1 MNGKVTLLDS
11 LPSLPIQPLM
21 EHSVIALIG
30 SLALLIVAV
39 LLIVWTVVFYQS
51 ASRLPIL
58 TFNARRQENLGQL
71 LDTYRQRILILV
83 TDPCYSVLDATERRR
98 VLAKILIN
106 LSQQYYRLAG
116 WSRYR
121 AEQLLATDWPE
132 LYYLIS
138 TLYNSPADSANLPG
152 SDKSVLNSVVYQ
164 LDFRTHFHA
173 LALTNRQD
181 LVIKPPKRS
190 QWWILPVSIVVSALV
205 VTSGWQTWNWK
216 TEEQAAGLDRAGNTV
231 QAQNLRLKQT
241 ESPLLADRWLVNYNL
256 GTSYLKTSELQ
267 KAEIYLSLSSTQM
280 PFLLETKMTEA
291 PAILAGCQVNYNL
304 ALTRFKSLPE
314 SKPSSS
320 LKKAAELLIYCN
332 QAALKE
338 RQKYWKAAEIDPGSG
353 KVASQLLQLATDSD
367 ELLTQIQKQA
377 GDDFLMPHPLWFED
391 FLADEDAQS

>member
-1 MNGKVTLLDS
+1 MLRAS

-21 EHSVIALIG
+21 EHSVIALLG
-30 SLALLIVAV
+30 SFALLIVAI

-71 LDTYRQRILILV
+71 LQNYRQRILNLV
-83 TDPCYSVLDATERRR
+83 TDPCYSVLDSRERRR

-116 WSRYR
+116 WPLYR

-138 TLYNSPADSANLPG
+138 TLFNSAADSANLSG
-152 SDKSVLNSVVYQ
+152 SDKAVLNSVVYQ
-164 LDFRTHFHA
+164 LDLRTHFHA
-173 LALTNRQD
+173 LALTNRHD

-216 TEEQAAGLDRAGNTV
+216 TEEQATGLDRAGNTV

-241 ESPLLADRWLVNYNL
+241 GSPLLADRWLVNYNL

-291 PAILAGCQVNYNL
+291 PATLAGCQVNYNL

-320 LKKAAELLIYCN
+320 LEKAAELLIYCN

-353 KVASQLLQLATDSD
+353 KVASQLHQLATDND

-377 GDDFLMPHPLWFED
+377 GDDFLMPHPLWLED
-391 FLADEDAQS
+391 FLADEDVQS

>member
-71 LDTYRQRILILV
+71 LQTYRQRILILV
-83 TDPCYSVLDATERRR
+83 TDPCYSVLDSTERRR

-138 TLYNSPADSANLPG
+138 TLFNSAADSANLPG
-152 SDKSVLNSVVYQ
+152 SDEAARNAVLNQ
-164 LDFRTHFHA
+164 IDFRTHFHA

-241 ESPLLADRWLVNYNL
+241 GSPLLADRWLVNYNL

-291 PAILAGCQVNYNL
+291 PATLAGCQVNYNL

-320 LKKAAELLIYCN
+320 LEKAAELLIYCN

>member
-71 LDTYRQRILILV
+71 LQTYRQRILILV
-83 TDPCYSVLDATERRR
+83 TDPCYSVLDSTERRR

-106 LSQQYYRLAG
+106 LSQQYYRLTG

-138 TLYNSPADSANLPG
+138 TLFNSAADSANLPG
-152 SDKSVLNSVVYQ
+152 SDEAARNAVLNQ
-164 LDFRTHFHA
+164 IDFRTHFHA

-241 ESPLLADRWLVNYNL
+241 GSPLLADRWLVNYNL

-291 PAILAGCQVNYNL
+291 PATLAGCQVNYNL

-320 LKKAAELLIYCN
+320 LEKAAELLIYCN

-377 GDDFLMPHPLWFED
+377 GDDFLMPHPLWLED

>member
-71 LDTYRQRILILV
+71 LQTYRQRILILV
-83 TDPCYSVLDATERRR
+83 TDPCYSVLDSTERRR

-106 LSQQYYRLAG
+106 LSQQYYRLTG

-138 TLYNSPADSANLPG
+138 TLFNSAADSANLPG
-152 SDKSVLNSVVYQ
+152 SDEAARNAVLNQ
-164 LDFRTHFHA
+164 IDFRTHFHA

-241 ESPLLADRWLVNYNL
+241 GSPLLADRWLVNYNL

-291 PAILAGCQVNYNL
+291 PATLAGCQVNYNL

-320 LKKAAELLIYCN
+320 LEKAAELLIYCN

-391 FLADEDAQS
+391 FLADEDAHS

>member
-71 LDTYRQRILILV
+71 LQTYRQRILILV
-83 TDPCYSVLDATERRR
+83 TDPCYSVLDSTERRR

-106 LSQQYYRLAG
+106 LSQQYYRLTG

-138 TLYNSPADSANLPG
+138 TLFNSAADSANLPG
-152 SDKSVLNSVVYQ
+152 SDEAARNAVLNQ
-164 LDFRTHFHA
+164 IDFRTHFHA

-241 ESPLLADRWLVNYNL
+241 GSPLLADRWLVNYNL

-291 PAILAGCQVNYNL
+291 PATLAGCQVNYNL

-320 LKKAAELLIYCN
+320 LEKAAELLIYCN

-338 RQKYWKAAEIDPGSG
+338 RQKYWKAAV
-353 KVASQLLQLATDSD
+353 KLLPNYS
-367 ELLTQIQKQA
+367 
-377 GDDFLMPHPLWFED
+377 
-391 FLADEDAQS
+391 S

>member
-1 MNGKVTLLDS
+1 MLRAS

-21 EHSVIALIG
+21 EHSVIALLG
-30 SLALLIVAV
+30 SFALLIVAI

-71 LDTYRQRILILV
+71 LQNYRQRILNLV
-83 TDPCYSVLDATERRR
+83 TDPCYSVLDSRERRR

-106 LSQQYYRLAG
+106 LSSQYYRLAG
-116 WSRYR
+116 WPRYR

-138 TLYNSPADSANLPG
+138 TLINSPADSTISPA
-152 SDKSVLNSVVYQ
+152 SDKAVLNSVVYQ

-173 LALTNRQD
+173 LALTNRHD

-216 TEEQAAGLDRAGNTV
+216 TEEQATGLDRAGNTV

-241 ESPLLADRWLVNYNL
+241 GSPLLADRWLVNYNL

-291 PAILAGCQVNYNL
+291 PATLAGCQVNYNL

-320 LKKAAELLIYCN
+320 LEKAAELLIYCN

-353 KVASQLLQLATDSD
+353 KVASQLHQLATDSD

-377 GDDFLMPHPLWFED
+377 GDDFLMPHPLWLED
-391 FLADEDAQS
+391 FLADEDV

>member
-1 MNGKVTLLDS
+1 MLRAS

-21 EHSVIALIG
+21 EHSVIALLG
-30 SLALLIVAV
+30 SFALLIVAI

-71 LDTYRQRILILV
+71 LQTYRQRILNLV
-83 TDPCYSVLDATERRR
+83 NDPCYSVLDATERRR

-106 LSQQYYRLAG
+106 LSSQYYRLAG
-116 WSRYR
+116 WPRYR

-132 LYYLIS
+132 LYYQIS
-138 TLYNSPADSANLPG
+138 TLFNSAADSANLSG
-152 SDKSVLNSVVYQ
+152 SDKAVLNSVVYQ

-173 LALTNRQD
+173 LALTNRHD

-216 TEEQAAGLDRAGNTV
+216 TEEQATGLDRAGNIV

-241 ESPLLADRWLVNYNL
+241 GSPLLADRWLVNYNL

-291 PAILAGCQVNYNL
+291 PATLAGCQVNYNL

-320 LKKAAELLIYCN
+320 LEKAAELLIYCN

-353 KVASQLLQLATDSD
+353 KVASQLHQLATDSD

-377 GDDFLMPHPLWFED
+377 RDDFLMPHPLWLED
-391 FLADEDAQS
+391 FLADEHVQS

>member
-1 MNGKVTLLDS
+1 
-11 LPSLPIQPLM
+11 M
-21 EHSVIALIG
+21 EHSVIALLG
-30 SLALLIVAV
+30 SFALLIVAI

-71 LDTYRQRILILV
+71 LQNYRQRILNLV
-83 TDPCYSVLDATERRR
+83 TDPCYSVLDSRERRR

-116 WSRYR
+116 WPQYR

-132 LYYLIS
+132 LYYQIS
-138 TLYNSPADSANLPG
+138 TLFNSAADSANLSG
-152 SDKSVLNSVVYQ
+152 SDKAVLNSVVYQ

-173 LALTNRQD
+173 LALTNRHD

-216 TEEQAAGLDRAGNTV
+216 TEEQATGLDRAGNTV
-231 QAQNLRLKQT
+231 QAQNLRLKQSG
-241 ESPLLADRWLVNYNL
+241 SPLLADRWLVNYNL

-267 KAEIYLSLSSTQM
+267 KAEIYLSLSSVQM

-291 PAILAGCQVNYNL
+291 PATLAGCQVNYNL

-320 LKKAAELLIYCN
+320 LEKAAELLIYCN

-353 KVASQLLQLATDSD
+353 KVASQLHQLATDSD

-377 GDDFLMPHPLWFED
+377 GDDFLMPHPLWLED
-391 FLADEDAQS
+391 FLADEDVQS

>member
-1 MNGKVTLLDS
+1 MNGELMLRAS

-21 EHSVIALIG
+21 EHSVIALLG
-30 SLALLIVAV
+30 SFALLIVAI

-71 LDTYRQRILILV
+71 LQTYRQRILNLV
-83 TDPCYSVLDATERRR
+83 TDPCYSVLDSRERRR

-106 LSQQYYRLAG
+106 LSSQYYRLAG
-116 WSRYR
+116 SPRYR

-138 TLYNSPADSANLPG
+138 TLFNSAADSANLSG
-152 SDKSVLNSVVYQ
+152 SDKAVLNSVVYQ

-173 LALTNRQD
+173 LALTNRHD

-216 TEEQAAGLDRAGNTV
+216 TEEQATGLDRAGNTV

-241 ESPLLADRWLVNYNL
+241 GSPLLADRWLVNYNL

-291 PAILAGCQVNYNL
+291 PATLAGCQVNYNL

-320 LKKAAELLIYCN
+320 LEKAAELLIYCN

-353 KVASQLLQLATDSD
+353 KVASQLHQLATDSD

-377 GDDFLMPHPLWFED
+377 GDDFLMPHPLWLED
-391 FLADEDAQS
+391 FLADEDVQS